1 MIQDLTPIER
11 ENLTNARILYYDFF
25 YGLFVFEM
33 LDNRGEV
40 LKQQLQVLS
49 QALIDE
55 NLLENIQD
63 LQNEVSTNNTKRF
76 IEEHSKMF
84 ALPFGAKQVGMHLSH
99 YYENCVGG
107 DSLLKIKALV
117 KQSDVRVDTSLF
129 KETEEHL
136 GFICGFI
143 SYLLKNNQDE
153 LAKEVF
159 LLAKDAFFGLCK
171 ELQERRDSDLYLDIA
186 LILESFLKFE
196 SEIIK

>member
-1 MIQDLTPIER
+1 MIQDLTPAER
-11 ENLTNARILYYDFF
+11 ENITNARILYYDFF

-33 LDNRGEV
+33 LDNRDEI

-49 QALIDE
+49 QAPIDE
-55 NLLENIQD
+55 GLLENIQH
-63 LQNEVSTNNTKRF
+63 LQNEVSANSTKRF

-99 YYENCVGG
+99 YYENCIGG
-107 DSLLKIKALV
+107 DSLLKMKTLV
-117 KQSDVRVDTSLF
+117 KQSDIRIDTSRF

-143 SYLLKNNQDE
+143 SYLLKNNQE
-153 LAKEVF
+153 GLAKEVF
-159 LLAKDAFFGLCK
+159 LLSKDAFLGLCK
-171 ELQERRDSDLYLDIA
+171 ELNERMDSDLYLDIA
-186 LILESFLKFE
+186 LILKSFLKFE